1 MFPINLNTTLAID
14 LLIDKQAPELADLI
28 EKNRLH
34 LRQWLAWLD
43 HSRSVDD
50 SLKFINES
58 NEKWKNRS
66 ALTLGI
72 LLNKTLVGVINY
84 HQFNWQQGTAS
95 IGYWLDAD
103 RQGRGII
110 SKACYALINLG
121 FSELDLRTITI
132 SCAEKNFKSQTVP
145 RRLGFLEQETIK
157 DKEWLYDHHVNH
169 IVFRMTRELWYKS
182 GGTKE

>member
-66 ALTLGI
+66 ALTL
-72 LLNKTLVGVINY
+72 
-84 HQFNWQQGTAS
+84 S
-95 IGYWLDAD
+95 
-103 RQGRGII
+103 
-110 SKACYALINLG
+110 LI
-121 FSELDLRTITI
+121 
-132 SCAEKNFKSQTVP
+132 
-145 RRLGFLEQETIK
+145 
-157 DKEWLYDHHVNH
+157 H
-169 IVFRMTRELWYKS
+169 I
-182 GGTKE
+182 